1 MKITFAEAQIPTQG
15 TVVLTVAAGG
25 KLGEIGQKLDKKTGG
40 ALRKALATAHG
51 EGKKDETTVLLTPAK
66 TKLERVIL
74 LGIGKPDDLT
84 AAGVQELGSTATA
97 AAIAAKTGSYELIAD
112 THKGNALTVA
122 EFAAQLAFGA
132 RLRGYRFD
140 KYRTKKGAD
149 KTEDKTVLKSAAIAS
164 AEPAAARKAFG
175 VLDALAEGVELA
187 RNLVSEPGNVIY
199 PITLAQHCLTLKALG
214 VKVEVLDERAMAKLG
229 MGALLGVAQGSTQ
242 PPRLVT
248 MHWQGDKAAKSQ
260 APTAIIGKG
269 VTFDSGGISL
279 KPGPGMEEMIFD
291 MAGSA
296 AVIGTMHAL
305 AKSVAPVNVV
315 GLVGL
320 VENMPDGNAQRPG
333 DIVTTMSGQTVEV
346 HNTDAEGR
354 LVLADVVWYAQET
367 FKPKAMVDLATLTG
381 AILIALGNEYAGLF
395 SNDTPLAKQLIAAG
409 QATGEK
415 LWRLPMDE
423 AYGKML
429 DADTADIK
437 NITGGREAGSI
448 TGAKFIE
455 RFVKKGVPWAHLD
468 IAGTAWT
475 KKPLPLTPKGATGYG
490 VRLLH
495 HFLTAPRTDG

>member
-1 MKITFAEAQIPTQG
+1 MKISFAEAEMPTQG
-15 TVVLTVAAGG
+15 TVVLTVGAGG
-25 KLGEIGQKLDKKTGG
+25 KFGAIGQKLDKKTGG
-40 ALRKALATAHG
+40 ALRKAVAAG
-51 EGKKDETTVLLTPAK
+51 GFEGKKDETVTVLAPAK
-66 TKLERVIL
+66 TKLERLVL
-74 LGIGKPDDLT
+74 MGIGKPEGLT
-84 AAGVQELGSTATA
+84 TSGVQALGSAATA
-97 AAIAAKTGSYELIAD
+97 AVSGAKVSTYTLIAD
-112 THKGNALTVA
+112 VHKGNAITA
-122 EFAAQLAFGA
+122 AAFAADLAFGA

-140 KYRTKKGAD
+140 KYRTKKGTD
-149 KTEDKTVLKSAAIAS
+149 KAEDKVVLKSVTVATDDS
-164 AEPAAARKAFG
+164 GAARKAFTT
-175 VLDALAEGVELA
+175 LEALAEGVELA

-199 PITLAQHCLTLKALG
+199 PVTLAEHCIALKALG
-214 VKVEVLDERAMAKLG
+214 VKVEVLDEKAMAKLG
-229 MGALLGVAQGSTQ
+229 MGALLGVAQGSAR
-242 PPRLVT
+242 PPRLVS
-248 MHWQGDKAAKSQ
+248 MHWLGDKTSKNQ

-305 AKSVAPVNVV
+305 AKSAAPVNVV

-381 AILIALGNEYAGLF
+381 AILIALGHEYAGLF
-395 SNDTPLAKQLIAAG
+395 SNDTALAKQLINAG

-415 LWRLPMDE
+415 LWRLPMDD

-437 NITGGREAGSI
+437 NISGGREAGSI

-495 HFLTAPRTDG
+495 NFLTAPRTDG